1 MQSIQS
7 PVPKE
12 QIPLN
17 EYIELSSSF
26 FFSWPRK
33 GSLVLCMY
41 LILSWFLTLP
51 IFLIIST
58 GSYSTKGDIAKIII
72 ISFISSL
79 TIPIAILI
87 RQFLGW
93 NYICSRLK
101 SHYIFYEESDWHDG
115 QAWKKPTLWKTRDN
129 LIATQEV
136 SPILLLIRKITIRL
150 LLILSISTSSF
161 LFLVLS
167 NEF

>member
-1 MQSIQS
+1 MQSSIQS

-17 EYIELSSSF
+17 EFIELSSSF
-26 FFSWPRK
+26 FFSWPKK
-33 GSLVLCMY
+33 GTIVLCKN
-41 LILSWFLTLP
+41 LSLSWFLTLP
-51 IFLIIST
+51 IFLIICT
-58 GSYSTKGDIAKIII
+58 GSYSIKGDIGKILI

-79 TIPIAILI
+79 VVPLVILI

-101 SHYIFYEESDWHDG
+101 SHHIFYEESDWHDG
-115 QAWKKPTLWKTRDN
+115 QSWEKPKAWKIRDN
-129 LIATQEV
+129 LIATEEV
-136 SPILLLIRKITIRL
+136 SPILSLIRIITIL
-150 LLILSISTSSF
+150 LLLLLSISTSY
-161 LFLVLS
+161 FLVLA